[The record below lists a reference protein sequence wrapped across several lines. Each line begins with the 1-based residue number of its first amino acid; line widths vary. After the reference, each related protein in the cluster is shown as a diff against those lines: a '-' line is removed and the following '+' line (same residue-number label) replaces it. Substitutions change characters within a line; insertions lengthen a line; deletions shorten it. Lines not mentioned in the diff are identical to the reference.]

1 VTAQTNVGTLAHL
14 ENSVLASKKTYR
26 SRVHAVQ
33 IKIRGCKSTAVTAVP
48 AGRRR
53 NVLENQGLLGI
64 AFFEATAFIIML
76 VLFFLFRRDLHV
88 SYFRFWLAGWCCFT
102 FSSLC
107 EVAFLI
113 RQFPGLHQT
122 ILAAQAAALLLFLVS
137 VMQCATGSDR
147 RIWSVLPLIGLIL
160 AGIYYI
166 ERSGPQQFGSL
177 HWQTAILES
186 VICLFAGWLMLRP
199 SMARRGHGAQLLAGI
214 FILSGLHGLD
224 RPLWPGSPL
233 FLLRIAFDHLLG
245 VALGISM
252 VVVVLEGARTRTEE
266 LNDKMRRLTLLT
278 AASTQSLS
286 VKEVIDQ
293 VLSNLVGSLGAT
305 HGIVRLIEGEG
316 KTALLVAR
324 SSVGYGKTFLTR
336 YAKLPVTEP
345 WAQQVLKGNCQFLEF
360 EEEQDPSARQRMADA
375 GLKSLVTLALPG
387 KDGPLGV
394 IAVGSTHSV
403 RFQSDEIAYLVN
415 IANLLGMTL
424 QNVRLFEQVNTVQ
437 QQWEY
442 TFDSIGDPILVH
454 DPQGRILRSNQRLNH
469 LLGRE
474 GGGLVGRNVT
484 ELLTVKNSAYQI
496 CPYCESVAGEGDER
510 DPWLQGYFL
519 SSNSTFAD
527 PSGRQLGT
535 VHVLKDITDRKR
547 AEEKYRT
554 LVSSVQEGVF
564 ISTPQGRFLD
574 FNDALLRMTGYDARE
589 ELMTID
595 IPSAFYANQS
605 DRARLKKLLEQHGSV
620 ADFEFEMRRKDGEV
634 RTMLESS
641 IAVRD
646 AAGNVT
652 AYQGFLLDITERKQA
667 EHEIRRRNREL
678 MVLNSIAQTLT
689 ESLDLSDSLHRTL
702 RQMAELFSLDATSLY
717 LFDQGGTQLRR
728 VAAVGH
734 RSEHSRHF
742 PPVSVKPE
750 LMQHIK
756 AVHATFLSAQGL
768 PLPPAFREAQQK
780 EDVVVAYIVILW
792 SKDRVIGGLVVG
804 SRTPREFSPADVNLL
819 IAVGSQISSAI
830 ERSILYEETR
840 QAYDNLRRTQEQ
852 LLHSE
857 KLAAVGQLISGV
869 AHELNNPL
877 TAILGYSQ
885 LLTSSG
891 QMGQQGI
898 EYADKLYKQAQRTHR
913 IVQNLLSFARQHKPE
928 RVAAKINQV
937 LEDTLALRDYD
948 LRMSNIRVHLE
959 LAADLPVT
967 AADPYQLQ
975 QVFLNLVNNAVD
987 AILEHSS
994 DGDLWVRTGTNGDR
1008 LFIEFTD
1015 SGPGVQDASRVFD
1028 PFYTT
1033 KPVGKGTGLGLS
1045 ICYGIITE
1053 HGGTIRVRNIPTRG
1067 AAFTIELPFQAA
1079 AALPSFTPV
1088 QTPVPG
1094 RDGRILLVDQDDSV
1108 LEAVGTI
1115 LRGRDHRVQTARD
1128 TREARALLEKNDF
1141 DLVVADQQVSDGANG
1156 ESLGEWLTQHKP
1168 ALTHKVI
1175 WMCAGAPSRSAG
1187 EKSAVNGCQ
1196 ILQKPFKASELLAA
1210 VDELLLGNA
1219 TVAPIER

>member
-1 VTAQTNVGTLAHL
+1 
-14 ENSVLASKKTYR
+14 
-26 SRVHAVQ
+26 
-33 IKIRGCKSTAVTAVP
+33 
-48 AGRRR
+48 
-53 NVLENQGLLGI
+53 VLENQGLLGI
-64 AFFEATAFIIML
+64 TLFEATAFIIML
-76 VLFFLFRRDLHV
+76 VLFLLFRRDHNV
-88 SYFRFWLAGWCCFT
+88 GHFQFWLAGWCCLT
-102 FSSLC
+102 FSSLS

-113 RQFPGLHQT
+113 RQIPALNLT
-122 ILAAQAAALLLFLVS
+122 LLAAQAAALLLSLVW
-137 VMQCATGSDR
+137 VVQCVTGSDR
-147 RIWSVLPLIGLIL
+147 RISSLLPLIGLIL
-160 AGIYYI
+160 AGIYYV
-166 ERSGPQQFGSL
+166 ERRGAQHFASP
-177 HWQTAILES
+177 HWETAILES

-199 SMARRGHGAQLLAGI
+199 VMARRGHGAQLLAGI

-224 RPLWPGSPL
+224 RPLWPENPL
-233 FLLRIAFDHLLG
+233 FLLRIAFDQLLG

-278 AASTQSLS
+278 AASTQTLS
-286 VKEVIDQ
+286 VQEVIDQ
-293 VLSNLVGSLGAT
+293 VLRNLVESLGAT
-305 HGIVRLIEGEG
+305 HGIIRLIEGEG
-316 KTALLVAR
+316 KSAQLTVRA
-324 SSVGYGKTFLTR
+324 SVGFAKAFLTR
-336 YAKLPVTEP
+336 YAKIPVAES
-345 WAQQVLKGNCQFLEF
+345 WVQQILKGNVQFVQAD
-360 EEEQDPSARQRMADA
+360 EEQDMAARQRIAEA

-387 KDGPLGV
+387 KEGALGV
-394 IAVGSTHSV
+394 IAVGSIRGV
-403 RFQSDEIAYLVN
+403 RFQSDELSYLLN

-454 DPQGRILRSNQRLNH
+454 DGQGRILRSNQRLSH

-474 GGGLVGRNVT
+474 GSGLVGRSVT
-484 ELLTVKNSAYQI
+484 ELLPGKNSRYKV
-496 CPYCESVAGEGDER
+496 CPYCEGLAGEGDDP

-527 PSGRQLGT
+527 PTGRQLGT

-574 FNDALLRMTGYDARE
+574 FNEALLRMTGYEARE
-589 ELMTID
+589 ELMAID

-605 DRARLKKLLEQHGSV
+605 DRERLKKLLEQHGSV

-652 AYQGFLLDITERKQA
+652 AYQGFILDITERKQA
-667 EHEIRRRNREL
+667 EYEIRRRNREL
-678 MVLNSIAQTLT
+678 LVLNSIAQTLT

-702 RQMAELFSLDATSLY
+702 RQMAELFKLDATSLY
-717 LFDQGGTQLRR
+717 LFEQEGTQLRR
-728 VAAVGH
+728 IAAVGH
-734 RSEHSRHF
+734 HSEHSRHF

-756 AVHATFLSAQGL
+756 AVHATFLSTQGL
-768 PLPPAFREAQQK
+768 PLPPVFREGQQK
-780 EDVVVAYIVILW
+780 EGLVVAYIVILW
-792 SKDRVIGGLVVG
+792 SKDRVIGGLLVG
-804 SRTPREFSPADVNLL
+804 SRTPREFSPADMNLL

-840 QAYDNLRRTQEQ
+840 QAYENLRRTQEQ

-928 RVAAKINQV
+928 RVAARINQI

-948 LRMSNIRVHLE
+948 LRMSNIRVHLD
-959 LAADLPVT
+959 LAPDLPVT

-975 QVFLNLVNNAVD
+975 QVFLNMVNNAVD
-987 AILEHSS
+987 AILEQSK

-1008 LFIEFTD
+1008 ISIEFTD

-1067 AAFTIELPFQAA
+1067 ASFTIELPFQSTASMPTFA
-1079 AALPSFTPV
+1079 PAQETAS
-1088 QTPVPG
+1088 G
-1094 RDGRILLVDQDDSV
+1094 REGRILLVDQDDSV

-1115 LRGRDHRVQTARD
+1115 LRERDHRVQTARG
-1128 TREARALLEKNDF
+1128 TQEAQALLEKQDF
-1141 DLVVADQQVSDGANG
+1141 DLIIADVKTSEGANG
-1156 ESLGEWLTQHKP
+1156 DSLEGWVSQHKP
-1168 ALTHKVI
+1168 VLNRGVI
-1175 WMCAGAPSRSAG
+1175 WMCAVAPPKSAE
-1187 EKSAVNGCQ
+1187 EKSTGSGRHV
-1196 ILQKPFKASELLAA
+1196 LQKPFKASELLAA
-1210 VDELLLGNA
+1210 VDEILLSNVRAA
-1219 TVAPIER
+1219 TIER